1 MWVKSIL
8 PLFNFNSTPGGKSCV
23 KRISH
28 VLQFSPWLQF
38 SWCLFAGADKAA
50 HTNPPASC
58 SPLLPH
64 QGWQRFLRIFTL
76 KWKKGLGGE
85 GEVPPLSK
93 HLPSCE
99 APLWTSSLGLHGKF
113 WNHILCPG
121 VKSHVSL
128 FTFAT
133 KPQYSR
139 TSFPNRSPTRP
150 IDQQQSIHTGVSSLL
165 ATFKRQSGQSTQV
178 KQSKH
183 TKGNQGKVVL
193 GNIHSNQ
200 SKVIWLVSR

>member
-1 MWVKSIL
+1 MLSIL
-8 PLFNFNSTPGGKSCV
+8 PLFNFDSTPGG
-23 KRISH
+23 I
-28 VLQFSPWLQF
+28 
-38 SWCLFAGADKAA
+38 KAA

-76 KWKKGLGGE
+76 KWKKGPSGE

-165 ATFKRQSGQSTQV
+165 ATFKRQSGQS
-178 KQSKH
+178 KA
-183 TKGNQGKVVL
+183 VL
-193 GNIHSNQ
+193 SWIIFKDS
-200 SKVIWLVSR
+200 WLDFGIIFLCNR